1 MGTELLDPKS
11 AADVDAVALLQEE
24 YLGDSPIV
32 MLGRQF
38 LRDFYYPKLIEDGLL
53 ECAICKADSRVVAF
67 ISWTRFPD
75 SFMMQG
81 IRAHVFLLSWIMLK
95 QVLTKPASVKDIF
108 AALKIVRERS
118 GGVSTKAPPG
128 TAETISIVVLPQYQ
142 KYVPPG
148 GTSRLTVRLFEAL
161 GASLRERG
169 MKRVTFMV
177 KPENRASNIFFSAI
191 GCQFEKVTTFG
202 LQVHKYTY
210 HLDQPPAARGAV

>member
-1 MGTELLDPKS
+1 MGTELLDPRS
-11 AADVDAVALLQEE
+11 AADVDAVARLQEE
-24 YLGDSPIV
+24 HLGDSPIV
-32 MLGRQF
+32 LLGHQF
-38 LRDFYYPKLIEDGLL
+38 LRKFYYPKLIEDGLL
-53 ECAICKADSRVVAF
+53 ECAICKADGRVVAF

-75 SFMMQG
+75 TFMMQG

-95 QVLTKPASVKDIF
+95 QVLTRPASVKNIV

-118 GGVSTKAPPG
+118 GSTAKAPPG

-161 GASLRERG
+161 GAQLRAGG
-169 MKRVTFMV
+169 MQQVVFMV

-191 GCQFEKVTTFG
+191 GCRFEKVTTFG
-202 LQVHKYTY
+202 VQVHKYTY
-210 HLDQPPAARGAV
+210 ALDQAPAARGEA

>member
-1 MGTELLDPKS
+1 MGTELLDPRS
-11 AADVDAVALLQEE
+11 AADVDAVARLQEE
-24 YLGDSPIV
+24 HLGDSPIV
-32 MLGRQF
+32 LLGHQF
-38 LRDFYYPKLIEDGLL
+38 LRKFYYPKLIEDGLL
-53 ECAICKADSRVVAF
+53 ECAICKADGRVVAF

-75 SFMMQG
+75 TFMMQG

-95 QVLTKPASVKDIF
+95 QVLTRPASVKNIV

-118 GGVSTKAPPG
+118 GSTAKSPPG

-161 GASLRERG
+161 GAQLRAGG
-169 MKRVTFMV
+169 MQQVVFMV

-191 GCQFEKVTTFG
+191 GCRFEKVTTFG
-202 LQVHKYTY
+202 VQVHKYTY
-210 HLDQPPAARGAV
+210 ALDQAPAARGEA